1 MNINE
6 LIINFIDGS
15 TTPEMDK
22 SLFNEL
28 ANNEIAQQKF
38 KKFIE
43 IENSFSTGHSHFQ
56 PSAESVNQVFT
67 KLGFKKAG
75 MFGAFR
81 FFQSN
86 FVRFSVPAVLT
97 TLLLVFSYNY
107 FFEDDKN
114 SLTSNELLTNN
125 KQVSNQT
132 KRKISKENPLSKEN
146 VVENNINTLQVNNKQ
161 SSSKIQYIYKE
172 KYVAVGRNG
181 DLKYFNNQ
189 EDLASYFNS
198 MNENQSANL
207 TLNDDIFIN
216 NIDLS
221 ELSNNLNYTSSKF
234 NTNSTNIQNI
244 NYAKFNSKE
253 DSDYEINL
261 NYSPSFDV
269 VSRNINPEKLSS
281 FNHLGL
287 NVLYKLNNKFKLG
300 LEIQQETFLQKF
312 EENDEFNRTLI
323 YTQRPNFTNIG
334 IALKYN
340 FLDEIY
346 LQSSFG
352 TNTELSGVYNRF
364 RLGREFNNIYPI
376 NFVAGLEHSALH
388 YNFKNELYSSYRF
401 GLYLGIKL

>member
-6 LIINFIDGS
+6 LIIDFIDGN

-67 KLGFKKAG
+67 QLGFKKTG
-75 MFGAFR
+75 FFGAVPFL
-81 FFQSN
+81 QSN
-86 FVRFSVPAVLT
+86 FMRFSVPAVLT
-97 TLLLVFSYNY
+97 TLLFVFSYNY

-114 SLTSNELLTNN
+114 DLKSNELVKNN
-125 KQVSNQT
+125 LIIDKAQDEKVSENLLD
-132 KRKISKENPLSKEN
+132 RKSIFEH
-146 VVENNINTLQVNNKQ
+146 NNSQQLNDNKTVN
-161 SSSKIQYIYKE
+161 KIQYIYKE
-172 KYVAVGRNG
+172 KYVAVGSKGN
-181 DLKYFNNQ
+181 LKYFNSQ
-189 EDLASYFNS
+189 EDLASYYNS
-198 MNENQSANL
+198 ISENL
-207 TLNDDIFIN
+207 TINSPINEKVEIKEIFKSKMDINKNYMPIQ
-216 NIDLS
+216 LS
-221 ELSNNLNYTSSKF
+221 SNSN
-234 NTNSTNIQNI
+234 NIQNI
-244 NYAKFNSKE
+244 KFAEFNSKVE
-253 DSDYEINL
+253 SDYEINW

-269 VSRNINPEKLSS
+269 ISSKINPEKLSP

-287 NVLYKLNNKFKLG
+287 NILYKMNSKFKVG
-300 LEIQQETFLQKF
+300 LEVQQETFLQKF

-334 IALKYN
+334 LVLKYN
-340 FLDEIY
+340 FLDDIY

-352 TNTELSGVYNRF
+352 SNTELSGVYNRF

-376 NFVAGLEHSALH
+376 DFVAGLEHSALH
-388 YNFKNELYSSYRF
+388 YNFKNEMFSSFKF
-401 GLYLGIKL
+401 GVYFGVKAW